1 MLQNL
6 GPTICLWL
14 EEPTPPSH
22 VKSRTATRLKPREA
36 PGADPRSASPEET
49 NEGLPPSPLHWG
61 VRSQELPLGGGWG
74 GTVLPQSW
82 TRNDQS
88 QKARRRPH
96 ELLAKAL
103 ISNRCHGPQETNLG
117 DLRGK
122 DFITTLSC
130 RGRCGL

>member
-74 GTVLPQSW
+74 GPSCHSPGQGT
-82 TRNDQS
+82 TR
-88 QKARRRPH
+88 ARKQG
-96 ELLAKAL
+96 ED
-103 ISNRCHGPQETNLG
+103 SM
-117 DLRGK
+117 
-122 DFITTLSC
+122 SY
-130 RGRCGL
+130 